1 MEEAMA
7 ELFWLSDEQ
16 WQAIAPFMPTNQPGA
31 RRKDD
36 RTILSGILHVIKSG
50 CRWKDCPSEYGPHT
64 TVYNRFNR
72 WSRRRFWTGMLEA
85 LAKAGWSG
93 EAVALDSTYVKA
105 QRAAHGG
112 KGGAAS
118 RRSVL
123 RGRVRPPRSTSSPM

>member
-1 MEEAMA
+1 MA

-16 WQAIAPFMPTNQPGA
+16 WQAMAPFMPTNQPGA

-50 CRWKDCPSEYGPHT
+50 CRWKDCPSDYGPPT
-64 TVYNRFNR
+64 TIYNRFNR
-72 WSRRRFWTGMLEA
+72 WSRRRFWTAMLEA

-93 EAVALDSTYVKA
+93 EAAALDATYVKA

-112 KGGAAS
+112 KGGPANKPSA
-118 RRSVL
+118 L
-123 RGRVRPPRSTSSPM
+123 RAQARPPRSMSSPT

>member
-1 MEEAMA
+1 MA

-16 WQAIAPFMPTNQPGA
+16 WQAMAPFMPTNQPGA

-36 RTILSGILHVIKSG
+36 RTILSGILHVIKCG
-50 CRWKDCPSEYGPHT
+50 CRWKDCPSEYGPST

-72 WSRRRFWTGMLEA
+72 WSRRGFWTRMLEA

-93 EAVALDSTYVKA
+93 EAAALDSTYVKA

-112 KGGAAS
+112 KGGPAN
-118 RRSVL
+118 RPSVL
-123 RGRVRPPRSTSSPM
+123 RGRVRPPRSMSSPM